1 MAKATVDAAWELVG
15 HGWFQRSLKQIE
27 DEESEVKKC
36 LARLTQLSGRKVRG
50 WFGAGGGESN
60 ETPDVLT
67 KCGIEFTHDWLI
79 DDLPCWMTTAHGPL
93 LCLPYTWELND
104 VPIWVVQNQSSD
116 ELLKRLEAT
125 LAALE
130 PELEKQPR
138 VLTLAMHP
146 HVLGVPHRLYYL
158 EKAFDLLARRS
169 DTVFVTSS
177 EIADWFVAADRTGLG
192 ELDAAIEAR
201 AAR

>member
-1 MAKATVDAAWELVG
+1 
-15 HGWFQRSLKQIE
+15 
-27 DEESEVKKC
+27 
-36 LARLTQLSGRKVRG
+36 VRG

-60 ETPDVLT
+60 ETPDVL
-67 KCGIEFTHDWLI
+67 KRCGIEFTHDWLL
-79 DDLPCWMTTAHGPL
+79 DDVPCWMTTVHGPL

-125 LAALE
+125 LAALA
-130 PELEKQPR
+130 PELDSQPR

-146 HVLGVPHRLYYL
+146 HVLGVPHRMYYL

-177 EIADWFVAADRTGLG
+177 EIADWFVAADKTGLR
-192 ELDAAIEAR
+192 ELDAAIKAR
-201 AAR
+201 AAS